1 MLTGL
6 LDAGTTPG
14 LHDQPA
20 SPVGA
25 VMDRIVDRYGSTA
38 IGYDHNG
45 LRTPPFVHHA
55 PTDAISAVHHLLS
68 TPTDRALSG
77 CLDWPASGFAGRV
90 CTNICTYICAGGGRV
105 Q

>member
-38 IGYDHNG
+38 IGYDHIG
-45 LRTPPFVHHA
+45 LRTPPLRA
-55 PTDAISAVHHLLS
+55 PC
-68 TPTDRALSG
+68 TDRCNLRGTPLAEHTYRPRAERLSRLA
-77 CLDWPASGFAGRV
+77 CLGVCRSGMYKYM
-90 CTNICTYICAGGGRV
+90 YIYMRRRW
-105 Q
+105 